1 MIFKYFFKTALN
13 VVLVEDINPG
23 PADAVDI
30 PEGVAPQNQ
39 YAHGF
44 AGALYFQ
51 ANDGQSGAELWRTTG
66 LGAELVADI
75 VPGPEGSAPH
85 AFAVYQNALYF
96 AATTPETGEELFRY
110 DGTSVSLAA
119 DIDPGPN
126 RATIGGRTV
135 YNGALYFT
143 RQVSTQPPKTKVWR
157 FDGTSASPVAAINQ
171 TVDQIQG
178 FTSFDGYV
186 RTFTVFN
193 GRLFYILITPEPYRY
208 QLWAFD
214 GANVQKI
221 ANLTPENDWVALG
234 FDLGVFNGALYFGV
248 IAQVE
253 QPVPPNYLDRQDELW
268 SYDGQSSPKKIGELE
283 INELLGPEH
292 DYLHPKY
299 FQVFKNCL
307 YFCRGINLYRYDGV
321 SLQQVQA
328 SIPRAPSN
336 LSLYTTNSVDLLY
349 LTRDPSSYPGYNL
362 PGPFFFDGLQTYW
375 IYDFLDPDS
384 QLKLGQSTFA
394 VQVGDRLY
402 FYTTNIGQGRELWS
416 VQGMSILKLIVV
428 LAPIWEDKR
437 NWPVRE
443 DVHELVLAT
452 YLVVEGQK
460 PRLLART
467 NIDPPSESERLQLTI
482 LEIDRS
488 RDELPDAFGLLSIVF
503 DRRTGQKLDTGFEV
517 FGFPT
522 DRARAEMMR
531 TAAAYGEEV
540 GFPRLMSAR
549 VQRLDQAQRL
559 KE

>member
-1 MIFKYFFKTALN
+1 MIFKYYFKTGLN
-13 VVLVEDINPG
+13 VVRVADINPG
-23 PADAVDI
+23 TADTI
-30 PEGVAPQNQ
+30 NFPEGVAPQNQ
-39 YAHGF
+39 YAHSF

-75 VPGPEGSAPH
+75 VPGPDESAPH
-85 AFAVYQNALYF
+85 ALAVYQNALYF
-96 AATTPETGEELFRY
+96 AATIPETGEELFRY

-126 RATIGGRTV
+126 GGIIGGLTV

-193 GRLFYILITPEPYRY
+193 GKLFYILITPEPYRY

-214 GANVQKI
+214 GANAQKI
-221 ANLTPENDWVALG
+221 SNLTPGNDWVELG

-248 IAQVE
+248 VAKPGPYFQ
-253 QPVPPNYLDRQDELW
+253 RQDELW

-283 INELLGPEH
+283 INELPGWEH

-299 FQVFKNCL
+299 FQVFKNSL
-307 YFCRGINLYRYDGV
+307 YFSRGINLYRYDGA
-321 SLQQVQA
+321 SLQSVDGT
-328 SIPRAPSN
+328 IPRAPSN
-336 LSLYTTNSVDLLY
+336 LSLYVTNDVNLLY
-349 LTRDPSSYPGYNL
+349 LTVDPSAYPGYIS
-362 PGPFFFDGLQTYW
+362 PGPYFFDGLQARS
-375 IYDFLDPDS
+375 IYAIQPYVPS
-384 QLKLGQSTFA
+384 SLGRPTFA
-394 VQVGDRLY
+394 VQVGDRLH
-402 FYTTNIGQGRELWS
+402 FYTTDLEHGRELWS
-416 VQGMSILKLIVV
+416 IQAVRFLDLIAV
-428 LAPIWEDKR
+428 LAPIWEDER
-437 NWPVRE
+437 NWPIRE

-452 YLVVEGQK
+452 YLVVEAKK
-460 PRLLART
+460 PRLGART
-467 NIDPPSESERLQLTI
+467 NIDPPSKSEQLQLTV

-488 RDELPDAFGLLSIVF
+488 RDELPDAFSLLSVVF
-503 DRRTGQKLDTGFEV
+503 DRRTGEKLDIGFEA

-522 DRARAEMMR
+522 DGARAEIHR
-531 TAAAYGEEV
+531 TAADFGEEV
-540 GFPRLMSAR
+540 RFQRMMSAR
-549 VQRLDQAQRL
+549 VRRLGS
-559 KE
+559 